1 MDVKQYVINKGMET
15 ASIELM
21 KQVIQEDISLSQN
34 TKQEFIS
41 TINMFSTAKNM
52 AELLMN
58 IRLHYV
64 TVTYMPAVSLQ
75 IL

>member
-34 TKQEFIS
+34 TKQEIIS
-41 TINMFSTAKNM
+41 TINMFSTAKHM
-52 AELLMN
+52 AELIM
-58 IRLHYV
+58 
-64 TVTYMPAVSLQ
+64 
-75 IL
+75 ILSGRM

>member
-21 KQVIQEDISLSQN
+21 KLVIQEDISLSQN

-41 TINMFSTAKNM
+41 SINMFSTAKNM
-52 AELLMN
+52 AELLMLFSGR
-58 IRLHYV
+58 I
-64 TVTYMPAVSLQ
+64 
-75 IL
+75 

>member
-1 MDVKQYVINKGMET
+1 MDDKQYVLNKGLET
-15 ASIELM
+15 ASLELM

-52 AELLMN
+52 AELLM
-58 IRLHYV
+58 
-64 TVTYMPAVSLQ
+64 
-75 IL
+75 ILSGRM

>member
-15 ASIELM
+15 AAIELM
-21 KQVIQEDISLSQN
+21 KQVIQEDISLFQN

-52 AELLMN
+52 AELLM
-58 IRLHYV
+58 
-64 TVTYMPAVSLQ
+64 
-75 IL
+75 ILSGRM

>member
-41 TINMFSTAKNM
+41 TISMFSTAKNI
-52 AELLMN
+52 AELLM
-58 IRLHYV
+58 
-64 TVTYMPAVSLQ
+64 
-75 IL
+75 ILSGRM

>member
-1 MDVKQYVINKGMET
+1 MET
-15 ASIELM
+15 ASLELM

-52 AELLMN
+52 AELLM
-58 IRLHYV
+58 
-64 TVTYMPAVSLQ
+64 
-75 IL
+75 ILSGRM

>member
-21 KQVIQEDISLSQN
+21 KLVIQEDISLSQN

-52 AELLMN
+52 AELLMLFSE
-58 IRLHYV
+58 R
-64 TVTYMPAVSLQ
+64 M
-75 IL
+75 

>member
-34 TKQEFIS
+34 TK
-41 TINMFSTAKNM
+41 
-52 AELLMN
+52 
-58 IRLHYV
+58 
-64 TVTYMPAVSLQ
+64 
-75 IL
+75 

>member
-1 MDVKQYVINKGMET
+1 MDVKRYVINKGMET

-21 KQVIQEDISLSQN
+21 KQVIQEDISLFQN

-52 AELLMN
+52 AELLM
-58 IRLHYV
+58 
-64 TVTYMPAVSLQ
+64 
-75 IL
+75 ILSGRM

>member
-21 KQVIQEDISLSQN
+21 KQVIQEDIYLFQN

-52 AELLMN
+52 AELLM
-58 IRLHYV
+58 
-64 TVTYMPAVSLQ
+64 
-75 IL
+75 ILSGRM